1 MKKILFILA
10 IGGSM
15 LIMANCTPKVASSV
29 ADKEPV
35 PTKAQVLASFSE
47 DQLARGKAIF
57 IDHCAKCH
65 KLFPEDSRTPV
76 QWNSILK
83 KMIPKAKLNYDDGKL
98 VRAYLIAHSKAD
110 S

>member
-1 MKKILFILA
+1 MKKILSILT
-10 IGGSM
+10 IGGTL
-15 LIMANCTPKVASSV
+15 LIMANCTPKVASNV
-29 ADKEPV
+29 AEKDPV

-47 DQLARGKAIF
+47 DQLNKGKTLY
-57 IDHCAKCH
+57 IDRCAKCH

-110 S
+110 

>member
-1 MKKILFILA
+1 MKKILSILT
-10 IGGSM
+10 IGGTL
-15 LIMANCTPKVASSV
+15 LIMANCTPKVASNV
-29 ADKEPV
+29 AEKEPV

-47 DQLARGKAIF
+47 DQLNKGKTLY
-57 IDHCAKCH
+57 IDRCAKCH

-110 S
+110 